1 MYDYE
6 EFDDMAKRDKDLT
19 LYSQSNVIASYIS
32 MIKFAIEQIELHV
45 DEIGDGVYFDGD
57 TSAFPPDVLGDDS
70 LFEGYTN
77 PWNPE
82 DDLRNADGELS
93 CKCDE
98 CRCKSADPWGVSEDS
113 QYDYDDHRVNRP
125 ESKEE
130 YFNWIDSKRMSVGNI
145 MDILNKTRKAPK
157 DYRMD

>member
-1 MYDYE
+1 MPY
-6 EFDDMAKRDKDLT
+6 FDDDNMSQ
-19 LYSQSNVIASYIS
+19 YSQVNVMAAYVS
-32 MIKFAIEQIELHV
+32 MIRFAMDKLELHL
-45 DEIGDGVYFDGD
+45 DELGDDILFDGMP
-57 TSAFPPDVLGDDS
+57 SFPDDVLGDDT
-70 LFEGYTN
+70 LFGGYTN

-113 QYDYDDHRVNRP
+113 QYNYDDHRVNRP

-145 MDILNKTRKAPK
+145 MDILNKTRKAPR
-157 DYRMD
+157 D

>member
-6 EFDDMAKRDKDLT
+6 EFDDMEKRDKDMT

-57 TSAFPPDVLGDDS
+57 TSPFPPDVLGDDS
-70 LFEGYTN
+70 LFEGYTD
-77 PWNPE
+77 PWSP
-82 DDLRNADGELS
+82 DDE